1 MPPGPVP
8 GLVLPLRRESA
19 VLLGEFLLLP
29 MLNMLAREGAHM
41 GDTVRG

>member
-19 VLLGEFLLLP
+19 VLLGEFLLP